1 MNERVSLTELRA
13 LAAVAAHRSFRK
25 AADEMELAPSTL
37 SHLMRELEARL
48 GMRLLNRTTRSVAPT
63 EAGARL
69 VAQLQPLLRGLDD
82 ALSDLSAA
90 RDEPGGRL
98 RLTASETVSMLLV
111 QHVIPAFLA
120 RHPRVEVDLVAQP
133 EFVDIVAERYDAGFR
148 LGDEVPRDMVAVR
161 FGSPSRM
168 LTVASPAYLKR
179 HPAPKTPDDLARH
192 RCIRSRTPAGRPY
205 RWEFARH
212 GQPHVLDVPGTLTLN
227 RTELMIEA
235 ALRGLGIAFVPEL
248 LAMPYL
254 RDRSLRAVLSDWCPA
269 YVGLFLY
276 YPGHRQVPAAL
287 RAFIE
292 VLKELDVTRV

>member
-1 MNERVSLTELRA
+1 MNQLQAMRVFTRVVDLESFN
-13 LAAVAAHRSFRK
+13 LAARQLGMSAAAVTRSVG
-25 AADEMELAPSTL
+25 M
-37 SHLMRELEARL
+37 LEAHL
-48 GMRLLNRTTRSVAPT
+48 NMRLLNRTTRSVAPT